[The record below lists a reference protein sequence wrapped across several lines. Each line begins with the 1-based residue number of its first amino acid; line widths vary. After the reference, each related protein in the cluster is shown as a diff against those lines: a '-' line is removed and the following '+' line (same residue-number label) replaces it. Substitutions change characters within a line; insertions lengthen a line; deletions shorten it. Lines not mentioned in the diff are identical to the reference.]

1 MSHVQVRPKK
11 NFHHDP
17 KFGRILLF
25 SLILHALIWALFTV
39 GWFGASKDYKQ
50 PVYYVDLIH
59 KPVLKPQAGRPDPRP
74 SSKPK
79 AAPVKRAVSSQSTPA
94 KEAKKVIKPIVK
106 PVPQKKEPK
115 TSDDTFKNREL
126 KSAIDE
132 IRERQSR
139 QTERDVLKDK
149 IAQLRQSVAAATV
162 ADDVPV
168 GMPEGSG
175 DEVGISA
182 LAFVQAFIQENW
194 TLSPYLLDQA
204 QIADLEAKASMT
216 YSAEGRLIRFRLE
229 APSGNTQF
237 DESLKKAIVKSQQ
250 LPQPLPRDLD
260 LMVTFNLKEM
270 AASRR

>member
-1 MSHVQVRPKK
+1 MSHVQARPKK

-25 SLILHALIWALFTV
+25 SLILHALIWAMFTG

-74 SSKPK
+74 SSQPK
-79 AAPVKRAVSSQSTPA
+79 AAPVKRAVSSQPA
-94 KEAKKVIKPIVK
+94 PANEAKKTIKPIIK
-106 PVPQKKEPK
+106 PAPQKREPK
-115 TSDDTFKNREL
+115 ISDDTLKNREL

-139 QTERDVLKDK
+139 QSERDVLKDK

-168 GMPEGSG
+168 GMPDGSG
-175 DEVGISA
+175 DEIGISA

-204 QIADLEAKASMT
+204 QIADLEAKASMS
-216 YSAEGRLIRFRLE
+216 YSAEGRLVRFRLE
-229 APSGNTQF
+229 APSGNSQF

-250 LPQPLPRDLD
+250 LPQSLPRDLD